1 MIMNETM
8 IYELKN
14 LMKNAKAALEIANY
28 YGELPTFVDELNQQ
42 TDPKGMSIQ
51 YMLAPLVDV
60 TSNYIIS
67 GEAKKCQENVAEFT
81 AQVMQIIDCFEMG
94 VDIQLTNPIE
104 MTFSMYLYKNNQP
117 VIEITA

>member
-42 TDPKGMSIQ
+42 TDPKGMSI
-51 YMLAPLVDV
+51 
-60 TSNYIIS
+60 
-67 GEAKKCQENVAEFT
+67 
-81 AQVMQIIDCFEMG
+81 
-94 VDIQLTNPIE
+94 
-104 MTFSMYLYKNNQP
+104 
-117 VIEITA
+117 